1 MVAALDIIARA
12 VKRLGGRMSDIVR
25 TRVVIRPEVQCEP
38 VSAAHG
44 WVFHCEKAHP
54 SNTLVTAGLIGDEFL
69 VEVEA
74 EAVVG
79 SGCNILV
86 LDDAPE
92 TVGRRCLP
100 E

>member
-1 MVAALDIIARA
+1 M
-12 VKRLGGRMSDIVR
+12 
-25 TRVVIRPEVQCEP
+25 IRPEVECEP

-44 WVFHCEKAHP
+44 WVFHCEKALP

-79 SGCNILV
+79 SGCNTLV
-86 LDDAPE
+86 FDDASA
-92 TVGRRCLP
+92 TIGRRGRQCLP

>member
-1 MVAALDIIARA
+1 M
-12 VKRLGGRMSDIVR
+12 
-25 TRVVIRPEVQCEP
+25 IRPKVQCEP

-44 WVFHCEKAHP
+44 WVFHCEKALP
-54 SNTLVTAGLIGDEFL
+54 SNTLVTAGLIGDELL

-79 SGCNILV
+79 SGGNILV
-86 LDDAPE
+86 LDNASE
-92 TVGRRCLP
+92 TIGRRCRP